1 VTGVTPPAVTNP
13 ITAALADREARNP
26 HLRWLLHLGLPL
38 AVSVLVHLGLMAFL
52 ALKTFSALTQPGI
65 EFGSWQGTVVEAP
78 NPASAFQWGDVSL
91 PRPPTEL
98 PDAAALDSLTALP
111 ALSDSSLRALDRPDQ
126 GGTAPGTGLGL
137 GEGSLSLLGTG
148 AGAGTP
154 GTGGFG
160 SGLGGGTQLGQA
172 GIWDLRIRANKVVYV
187 VDFSGSIV
195 VAVDELK
202 RELKRS
208 IGRLTPAQSF
218 DVILFFSSGGGQDEK
233 VRTESFKPKL
243 EPADEATRREFF
255 TWIDR
260 KAPMGVTEPLDA
272 MRRALSLKPEA
283 IFFFSDGYFQ
293 DSVVDEIERA
303 NHTSRTRIFAVVFDE
318 LLLQDTSGLP
328 RRETEGTRRLRQIAE
343 ASGAQVKIVTGKDLA
358 R

>member
-1 VTGVTPPAVTNP
+1 MTQPAGTTPVTS
-13 ITAALADREARNP
+13 ALADREARNP
-26 HLRWLLHLGLPL
+26 HLRWLVHLGLPL
-38 AVSVLVHLGLMAFL
+38 AVSVTIHLGLVAFL
-52 ALKTFSALTQPGI
+52 ALKTFGVLTQAGMELGP
-65 EFGSWQGTVVEAP
+65 WQGSVVEAP
-78 NPASAFQWGDVSL
+78 NTASAFQWGDVSL
-91 PRPPTEL
+91 PRPPAEL
-98 PDAAALDSLTALP
+98 PDSASLESLTALP
-111 ALSDSSLRALDRPDQ
+111 TVSDTNLRTLEHSDQ
-126 GGTAPGTGLGL
+126 SGTGTGSGLGL

-148 AGAGTP
+148 SGASAP

-172 GIWDLRIRANKVVYV
+172 GLWDMSIRANKVVYV

-208 IGRLTPAQSF
+208 IGRLTPTQSF
-218 DVILFFSSGGGQDEK
+218 DVILFFSSGGGQDDK

-255 TWIDR
+255 AWIDR

-272 MRRALSLKPEA
+272 MRRALALKPEA

-303 NHTSRTRIFAVVFDE
+303 NRLSKTRIFGLVFDE

-343 ASGAQVKIVTGKDLA
+343 ASGGQVKIVTGKDLA

>member
-1 VTGVTPPAVTNP
+1 MAPPAATDPV
-13 ITAALADREARNP
+13 TAALADREARSP
-26 HLRWLLHLGLPL
+26 HLRWLVHLGFPL
-38 AVSVLVHLGLMAFL
+38 AVSVVVHLGLMAFL
-52 ALKTFSALTQPGI
+52 ALKSFSALTQPGM
-65 EFGSWQGTVVEAP
+65 ELGPWQGSVVEAP
-78 NPASAFQWGDVSL
+78 NTASAFQWGDVSL
-91 PRPPTEL
+91 PRPPAEL
-98 PDAAALDSLTALP
+98 PEDASLESFTALP
-111 ALSDSSLRALDRPDQ
+111 AISDAGLRTLDRPDL
-126 GGTAPGTGLGL
+126 GGTAAGTGLGL

-148 AGAGTP
+148 TGAGAP

-160 SGLGGGTQLGQA
+160 SGLGGSTQLGQA
-172 GIWDLRIRANKVVYV
+172 GIWDLRIRANKVAYV

-208 IGRLTPAQSF
+208 VGRLTPGQSF
-218 DVILFFSSGGGQDEK
+218 DVILFFSSGGGQDEP

-260 KAPMGVTEPLDA
+260 KAPMGVTQPLDA
-272 MRRALSLKPEA
+272 MKRALALRPDA
-283 IFFFSDGYFQ
+283 IFFFSDGYFE
-293 DSVVDEIERA
+293 DALVDEIRRA
-303 NHTSRTRIFAVVFDE
+303 NVQSHTRIFCLVFDE

-328 RRETEGTRRLRQIAE
+328 RRETDGARRLKQVAE
-343 ASGAQVKIVTGKDLA
+343 GNGGKVKIVTGKDLV

>member
-1 VTGVTPPAVTNP
+1 VTGVTPRAATTAVTE
-13 ITAALADREARNP
+13 ALADREARNP
-26 HLRWLLHLGLPL
+26 HLRWLVHVGLPL
-38 AVSVLVHLGLMAFL
+38 AVSVVVHLGLVAFL
-52 ALKTFSALTQPGI
+52 ALKTFGALTRPGA
-65 EFGSWQGTVVEAP
+65 ELGQWRGSVVEAP
-78 NPASAFQWGDVSL
+78 NTASAFQWGEVSL
-91 PRPPTEL
+91 PRPPAEF
-98 PDAAALDSLTALP
+98 PDAASLENLTALP
-111 ALSDSSLRALDRPDQ
+111 AVDDTDLRALERPDQ
-126 GGTAPGTGLGL
+126 GAATGSGLGL

-148 AGAGTP
+148 TGAGEP
-154 GTGGFG
+154 GSGGFG

-172 GIWDLRIRANKVVYV
+172 GIWNLSIRANKIVYV

-208 IGRLTPAQSF
+208 IGRLAPRQSF

-272 MRRALSLKPEA
+272 MRRALALKPDA

-293 DSVVDEIERA
+293 DSVVDEIQRA
-303 NHTSRTRIFAVVFDE
+303 NRSSQTRIFGLVFDE

-343 ASGAQVKIVTGKDLA
+343 ASGGQVKIVTGKDLA